1 MGLSADEENVLAK
14 MRELGDGA
22 VNDAHVPKTQTG
34 GSGGGGR
41 SPTPTRAIRGGPDE
55 PTWAHRQAA
64 LRSDTSGERL
74 EPHEIEFLEHFE
86 AQGQVAKWIPSGHF
100 RPTNDFV
107 WVERDLQFELKTT
120 RARYATIHGR
130 IVDAASRAAKQGVT
144 KENFVID
151 LGGESL
157 STELRS
163 ELADYNIGRRA
174 YRLHELWVM
183 ANGRLIQID
192 LAAD

>member
-64 LRSDTSGERL
+64 LRSDTILERL

-86 AQGQVAKWIPSGHF
+86 AQGQVDGIVAGEA
-100 RPTNDFV
+100 DQG
-107 WVERDLQFELKTT
+107 EGM
-120 RARYATIHGR
+120 AT
-130 IVDAASRAAKQGVT
+130 AA
-144 KENFVID
+144 
-151 LGGESL
+151 
-157 STELRS
+157 
-163 ELADYNIGRRA
+163 
-174 YRLHELWVM
+174 
-183 ANGRLIQID
+183 
-192 LAAD
+192 